1 MMKKFFFI
9 LGVMIFSIFI
19 GCAKNDDGNNL
30 IVIVK
35 YKTLPNKSVD
45 AVTGLKKLIEQVKG
59 EDHFVSLKLHVD
71 QKDNSNILLYE
82 EWDDALY
89 YQNQHMKTK
98 HLKEFIIESQTFLDG
113 PPEIS
118 YWKVN
123 SVYK

>member
-1 MMKKFFFI
+1 MKKLFFI
-9 LGVMIFSIFI
+9 LGLMIFSIFT
-19 GCAKNDDGNNL
+19 GCAKKDDGNNL

-59 EDHFVSLKLHVD
+59 EDHFVSIKLHVD

-89 YQNQHMKTK
+89 YENQHMQTK
-98 HLKEFIIESQTFLDG
+98 HLKEFIVESQTFLDG

-118 YWKVN
+118 FWKVN
-123 SVYK
+123 AVYK

>member
-1 MMKKFFFI
+1 MKKLSFI
-9 LGVMIFSIFI
+9 LGLMFFSILI
-19 GCAKNDDGNNL
+19 GCAKSDDANNL
-30 IVIVK
+30 IVVVK

-98 HLKEFIIESQTFLDG
+98 HLKEFIVESQTFLAG

-118 YWKVN
+118 FWKVN
-123 SVYK
+123 AVYK